1 MPIEIFDVPQRSPEW
16 LDIRKGIPTS
26 SMFGAVMA
34 GLKTGKDSK
43 TRDNY
48 MRKLAGEI
56 LSDIP
61 MESHS
66 NDEMER
72 GVAQEPELRA
82 RYSFMHDAEI
92 AEVGFIRSGNKGC
105 SPDGLIGKD
114 GMLEIKSAAP
124 HVMIEILLDGGVP
137 ARHLPQVQG
146 NLWVAERAW
155 IDVVIGSAPKMPLFV
170 ERVYRNE
177 NYIKTIAGAVSD
189 FNAELREMVK
199 KIEALA

>member
-1 MPIEIFDVPQRSPEW
+1 MAIEVFDFPQRSDEW
-16 LDIRKGIPTS
+16 YRVRMGIPTA
-26 SMFGAVMA
+26 SMFATVMA
-34 GLKTGKDSK
+34 GSKTGKESVG
-43 TRDNY
+43 RASY

-61 MESHS
+61 MESYT
-66 NDEMER
+66 NEAMER
-72 GVAQEPELRA
+72 GTAQEPELRA
-82 RYSFMHDAEI
+82 RYAFMHDAEI
-92 AEVGFIRSGNKGC
+92 AQIGFIRNGGKGC

-124 HVMIEILLDGGVP
+124 HVMVEILLEGGLP
-137 ARHLPQVQG
+137 AKHLPQVQG
-146 NLWVAERAW
+146 NLWVAEREW

-177 NYIKTIAGAVSD
+177 AYIKTIAGAVAD

-199 KIEALA
+199 QIEAMS